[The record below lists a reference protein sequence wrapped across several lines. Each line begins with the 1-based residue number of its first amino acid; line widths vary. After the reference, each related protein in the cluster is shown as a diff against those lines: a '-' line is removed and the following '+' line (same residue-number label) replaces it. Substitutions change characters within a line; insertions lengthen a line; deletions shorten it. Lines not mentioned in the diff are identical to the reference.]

1 MVYGPCPPPKP
12 RGKYEEENAFDIP
25 LKNLL

>member
-1 MVYGPCPPPKP
+1 MGHVLLQNHV
-12 RGKYEEENAFDIP
+12 GKYEEENAFDIP